1 MKSCD
6 LDLNYRTVSYC
17 YATAESALPLIL
29 FVVAHSVNPFSR
41 CEGEYH
47 PISSPQFLRIF
58 SSYLCSG
65 FDSIMEKQSAPSQ
78 TQPASEEPVKSIEE
92 DAKGE
97 GKDEKT
103 PATGGIPEDLWRVMM
118 DVVLAIY
125 EVREEE

>member
-1 MKSCD
+1 
-6 LDLNYRTVSYC
+6 
-17 YATAESALPLIL
+17 
-29 FVVAHSVNPFSR
+29 
-41 CEGEYH
+41 
-47 PISSPQFLRIF
+47 
-58 SSYLCSG
+58 
-65 FDSIMEKQSAPSQ
+65 MEKQSAPSQ
-78 TQPASEEPVKSIEE
+78 AQPASEEPVKSIEE